1 MPVPGKMLLHTLTA
15 VKGGKRQD
23 YITRALQFKM
33 TMDSNKKKPR
43 VNSGPSGY
51 LYHCA
56 LTIQLLFD
64 AYHPL
69 AQVSLA
75 LNVSGDLIY
84 GVHHGRMIA
93 PTKNRADLRQRRIC
107 LFS

>member
-15 VKGGKRQD
+15 VKGGSGRIISQERFNSGRRW
-23 YITRALQFKM
+23 IQI
-33 TMDSNKKKPR
+33 KKKPR

-75 LNVSGDLIY
+75 LNVTGDLIY
-84 GVHHGRMIA
+84 GVHHCCMIA
-93 PTKNRADLRQRRIC
+93 PAKNCTDLRQ
-107 LFS
+107 